1 MGDEYEQAQQ
11 SVWNFDGAELFM
23 LFNIKSKIVVALEEW
38 NLHEA
43 YKKIRLLRMELDAKL
58 KRENKKI
65 IDEFEKELGKKPRKT
80 EKAQMDEMI
89 KELDESYTS
98 YTLLSDPDDKEKSN
112 FYQELES
119 VYMHLCH
126 LMKKHGLY
134 FREGEDSRLAV
145 LRR

>member
-1 MGDEYEQAQQ
+1 MGEEYEQAQQ

-23 LFNIKSKIVVALEEW
+23 LFNIKAKIVVALEDW
-38 NLHEA
+38 DLHEA

-58 KRENKKI
+58 KRQSKKI
-65 IDEFEKELGKKPRKT
+65 IEEFEKELGKKPSKT
-80 EKAQMDEMI
+80 EKAQVDEMI
-89 KELDESYTS
+89 KGLDKSYTI
-98 YTLLSDPDDKEKSN
+98 YVGISDPNDKEKSN

>member
-23 LFNIKSKIVVALEEW
+23 LFNIKSRIVFALEEW
-38 NLHEA
+38 NFHEA

-65 IDEFEKELGKKPRKT
+65 IDEFEKGIGKTKSKT
-80 EKAQMDEMI
+80 EKAQVDEMI
-89 KELDESYTS
+89 KDLDNYYTV
-98 YTLLSDPDDKEKSN
+98 YVKIPDPNDEERSK
-112 FYQELES
+112 FYKKLES
-119 VYMHLCH
+119 VYMHLCY